1 MAPTGAQDVTMF
13 VIILAQIKNAAGNGM
28 SSDSFP
34 VMPNEFFI
42 FNWQYF

>member
-1 MAPTGAQDVTMF
+1 MAPTGAQGVTMF
-13 VIILAQIKNAAGNGM
+13 VIIQIKNAAGNGM